1 MVIVESQKQYLE
13 LCELLSQ
20 DFILIPVF
28 YNHKTHPSIIKIS
41 LLYFHFIDKN
51 LSYLLPFDHPDCID
65 KLGIDYD
72 FTTEIFIK
80 IMSSNARKFVIDK
93 RDFEHYLNNE
103 LDLLDIQ
110 MLDYID
116 NGKSTIDFE
125 EYTPAHKFIYR
136 KFYKRQETNL
146 IIPVLKHIEFLEDN
160 KNKILKAMQFS
171 PNIGSK
177 TYLEMNRIMLDTL
190 YNIEVGRI
198 KVSNGMLK
206 KEFVFDGFAYSK
218 YNPYTITSRPSCT
231 YRGFNFVGMGKD
243 DGSRKKFVSR
253 FGEDGML
260 LLIDYDACHFYL
272 MASLIGET
280 FPEHPY
286 MFLGKQ
292 YFNKTE
298 LTDEE
303 YQLSKQLSFNVIY
316 GGIPDEF
323 MNIVFYKKIKDFIFE
338 LYHTHTNLGYI
349 ETHYFKRKIYTS
361 SMKKITPHK
370 LFNYYMQAMETESH
384 MIILSELFEKI
395 NNFETKA
402 ILYIYDSIL
411 IDFKISEGKPLIDA
425 IVNALQQNDQ
435 FPVSVSYGTNY
446 QEMHKLS

>member
-13 LCELLSQ
+13 LCESIKH

-28 YNHKTHPSIIKIS
+28 YNHKAHPSITKIS
-41 LLYFHFIDKN
+41 LLYFHFIEQN
-51 LSYLLPFDHPDCID
+51 LSYILPFNHPDCID

-93 RDFEHYLNNE
+93 RDFEHYLYDE
-103 LDLLDIQ
+103 LDLFDIQ

-116 NGKSTIDFE
+116 NGEPTIDFE

-136 KFYKRQETNL
+136 KFYKKSDNNL
-146 IIPVLKHIEFLEDN
+146 IIPVTKHIEFLEDN

-171 PNIGSK
+171 PNMGSK
-177 TYLEMNRIMLDTL
+177 TYLEMNRVMLDTL
-190 YNIEVGRI
+190 YNIEAGKI

-206 KEFVFDGFAYSK
+206 KEFVFEGFANSK

-231 YRGFNFVGMGKD
+231 YRGFNFVAMSKD
-243 DGSRKKFVSR
+243 DGGRKKFISR

-272 MASLIGET
+272 MADLIGEI

-292 YFNKTE
+292 YFNKSE
-298 LTDEE
+298 LTEEE
-303 YQLSKQLSFNVIY
+303 YQASKQLSFNVIY
-316 GGIPDEF
+316 GGIPEEF
-323 MNIVFYKKIKDFIFE
+323 LNITFYKKIQDFIFR
-338 LYHTHTNLGYI
+338 LYDLHSKQGYF
-349 ETHYFKRKIYTS
+349 ETHYFKRKIYTRS
-361 SMKKITPHK
+361 IKKITAHK

-384 MIILSELFEKI
+384 MIILYDLFKQI
-395 NNFETKA
+395 KSFETKV
-402 ILYIYDSIL
+402 ILYVYDSIL
-411 IDFKISEGKPLIDA
+411 IDFKISEGKPLIDK
-425 IVNALQQNDQ
+425 IVNILQQNNK
-435 FPVSVSYGTNY
+435 FPVSVLYGTNY